1 MQEIINHLSSSI
13 QNELECRKEIMATV
27 QQIVERIQSDAHQD
41 FQVFK
46 GRCDMNDIEA
56 LLSYA
61 RQVVKI
67 DTTIVAY
74 KTIENK
80 LKTETAGE

>member
-1 MQEIINHLSSSI
+1 
-13 QNELECRKEIMATV
+13 MATV
-27 QQIVERIQSDAHQD
+27 QRIVERIQSDAHQD

-46 GRCDMNDIEA
+46 GRCDMDDIEA

-80 LKTETAGE
+80 LKTETE

>member
-1 MQEIINHLSSSI
+1 MKEIINHLSSSI

-27 QQIVERIQSDAHQD
+27 QRIVERIQSDAHQD

-46 GRCDMNDIEA
+46 GRCDMDDIEA

-80 LKTETAGE
+80 LKTETE